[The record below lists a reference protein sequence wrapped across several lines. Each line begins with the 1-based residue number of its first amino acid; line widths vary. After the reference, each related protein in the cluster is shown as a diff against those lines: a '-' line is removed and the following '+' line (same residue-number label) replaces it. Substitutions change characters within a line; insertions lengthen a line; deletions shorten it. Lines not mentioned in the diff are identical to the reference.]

1 MAATS
6 RWFVASALGGL
17 MILGTSVASSA
28 QSAFEWSEQPDTRIA
43 SFPPGS
49 IEGEVLD
56 EKGHPVVGAVVSALG
71 NTTTVAVTDRNG
83 RFELRKMPPG
93 PYVLRAHL
101 AGYVTPPAQ
110 IVHVRSSTRSA
121 SAIALRRVGAST
133 PILAAG
139 LGPVSDPPAPPQ
151 ATADPAAG
159 AAGSGTNDANTTKAD
174 DGEIAWRI
182 RHARRGILKDV
193 AFPADVLARNDGPG
207 KTGFAPIDFLG
218 HAAGSSARAAVDF
231 FTGTPF
237 SGQVNLLTSSSFNA
251 PQQLFTP
258 DSLPSGIANLSVS
271 APMGSDADWSVRGA
285 LTQSDIAAWIIA
297 GSYLTR
303 VPGRHQYNLGVSYS
317 AQRYDGGNP
326 LALSVATSSR
336 SVGEVFAFD
345 TLTLTPAL
353 AVTYGTRYARYDYLD
368 DRSLMS
374 PRLGIAITP
383 VEHFRVSALLSER
396 AQAPGA
402 EEFLPPAES
411 GVWLP
416 PQRLFS
422 SLDPDVPL
430 RAERATQ
437 ESVEVQR
444 DIAAVT
450 LSVRAFHQ
458 HINDQLVTLF
468 DADVPNQSVPQLGHY
483 FVADA
488 GNAVASGCAA
498 SVRAALFT
506 WLHGSVEY
514 TLTNAQLMPTG
525 DTSYLMIT
533 APSAIGST
541 SERIHDV
548 STTLETRVP
557 ETRTRLLV
565 LYRISN
571 GFVHPPRGDNPESDH
586 PALDSRFDVEV
597 HQSLPFMN
605 FTSARWEMLLAVRNF
620 FHEPFADGQSVYD
633 ELLVVRPP
641 KRIVGGL
648 TMHF

>member
-6 RWFVASALGGL
+6 RWLVASAVGGL
-17 MILGTSVASSA
+17 MILGMPMASNAQTASERSA
-28 QSAFEWSEQPDTRIA
+28 EPVTTRIA

-49 IEGEVLD
+49 IQGTVLD
-56 EKGHPVVGAVVSALG
+56 EKGNPVVGAIVSALG
-71 NTTTVAVTDRNG
+71 SKTTVAVTDRNG
-83 RFELRKMPPG
+83 RFELRTMPPG
-93 PYVLRAHL
+93 PYLLRAHL
-101 AGYVTPPAQ
+101 AGYLTPPAQ

-121 SAIALRRVGAST
+121 SAIALRRVGASA
-133 PILAAG
+133 PVLAAA
-139 LGPVSDPPAPPQ
+139 LGPASDLPGPAPG
-151 ATADPAAG
+151 TADPAAG
-159 AAGSGTNDANTTKAD
+159 VPETGTNDADATKAD
-174 DGEIAWRI
+174 DGETAWRI
-182 RHARRGILKDV
+182 RHARRSILKDV
-193 AFPADVLARNDGPG
+193 TFPADVLARNDGPG
-207 KTGFAPIDFLG
+207 KTGSAPIDFLG

-231 FTGTPF
+231 FAGTPF

-251 PQQLFTP
+251 TQQLFTP
-258 DSLPSGIANLSVS
+258 DNLPSGIANLSVS
-271 APMGSDADWSVRGA
+271 APMGTHADWSVRGA
-285 LTQSDIAAWIIA
+285 LMQSDIAAWIIA
-297 GSYLTR
+297 GSYVTR
-303 VPGRHQYNLGVSYS
+303 VPARNQYNLGLSYS

-345 TLTLTPAL
+345 TLTLSPAL

-368 DRSLMS
+368 GRSLMS
-374 PRLGIAITP
+374 PRLEIAVTP
-383 VEHFRVSALLSER
+383 AEHFRVNAILSER

-422 SLDPDVPL
+422 SLDPDIPL

-437 ESVEVQR
+437 AAVEVQR
-444 DIAAVT
+444 DIAAT
-450 LSVRAFHQ
+450 TISLRAFHQ
-458 HINDQLVTLF
+458 HVDDQLVTLF
-468 DADVPNQSVPQLGHY
+468 GDVSDQPVPQLGHY

-488 GNAVASGCAA
+488 GNAVASGCSA
-498 SVRAALFT
+498 SFRAALST

-525 DTSYLMIT
+525 DMRYLMIA
-533 APSAIGST
+533 APSVVGSAN
-541 SERIHDV
+541 ERIQDV

-557 ETRTRLLV
+557 ETSTRLLV

-571 GFVHPPRGDNPESDH
+571 GFVHPPRGDSPESDH

-620 FHEPFADGQSVYD
+620 FHEPSADSQSVYD